1 MISTT
6 LMKQTIKSNLPLW
19 LILTGIQMF
28 MLVGIASAGTPL
40 QATGLAYYNMLPE
53 LISAVFVIVTANKL
67 IAAQVDKG
75 TMAYI
80 LSTPVKRSK
89 VVATQAIFFI
99 GSLFLMFALSA
110 AAHILASYFGSGG
123 ISGADVETIVLLN
136 LGMFALDLALS
147 GICFL
152 ASGVFNLSKYVVA
165 VGGGIVGAF
174 ILMSLMGM
182 FGESFQWMRNFT
194 LVTLYDVHSV
204 MEGTTDFIWQ
214 FIVLAAVGVV
224 TYVVASVA
232 FARRDLPL

>member
-1 MISTT
+1 
-6 LMKQTIKSNLPLW
+6 MKQTIKSNLPLW

-53 LISAVFVIVTANKL
+53 LISAIFVIVTANKL

-89 VVATQAIFFI
+89 VVATQIVFFI
-99 GSLFLMFALSA
+99 GSLFFMFALSA
-110 AAHILASYFGSGG
+110 TTHILASYFGSGG
-123 ISGADVETIVLLN
+123 ISSSDIGTIVLLN

-152 ASGVFNLSKYVVA
+152 ASSVFNLSKYVIA
-165 VGGGIVGAF
+165 VGGGLVGAF
-174 ILMSLMGM
+174 ILMSIMGM
-182 FGESFQWMRNFT
+182 FGETFSWMKNFT
-194 LVTLYDVHSV
+194 LVTLYDIHSV
-204 MEGTTDFIWQ
+204 MEGTTDFIWK
-214 FIVLAAVGVV
+214 FIVLATVGVV
-224 TYVVASVA
+224 TYVAASVA